1 MNEKFMKC
9 CPCLNFKKDSSL
21 VEIFEMQLRFWF
33 MSLSVEIFVI
43 YLISILVTELNATTD
58 TSMQFYKCRTS
69 QGGFK
74 WYTLS
79 SQVLKAQIFLLLHIF
94 LAVLYIV

>member
-1 MNEKFMKC
+1 MKVSEKEEKKSFVSEETKKYMNEKFLKC

-33 MSLSVEIFVI
+33 MSLSIEIFVI

-58 TSMQFYKCRTS
+58 TSM
-69 QGGFK
+69 
-74 WYTLS
+74 
-79 SQVLKAQIFLLLHIF
+79 
-94 LAVLYIV
+94 